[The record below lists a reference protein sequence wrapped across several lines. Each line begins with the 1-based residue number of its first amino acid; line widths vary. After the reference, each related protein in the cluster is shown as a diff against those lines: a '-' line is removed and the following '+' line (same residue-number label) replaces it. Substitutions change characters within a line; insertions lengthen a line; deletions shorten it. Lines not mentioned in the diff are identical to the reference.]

1 MPLVFYFSGIH
12 AMSKRHTDEVFKQID
27 GHGVLLSLHGNYI
40 RGARDWINRICDLHD
55 TSNVS
60 VLFDSGA
67 FTAWNAGEPAQE
79 ASELASIYEYAA
91 RWCDQRFRETWF
103 ISLDVLP
110 GVPNRS
116 PTQEEVAAAV
126 RQSDLNHAELIRA
139 LPGRILPVFHRGESP
154 ARLNEVQDMSPD
166 YVCLSPLVGTP
177 EPIRIEWSIRVEAH
191 LKARNSLTQ
200 LHGLATTGDQIMR
213 VVDWRS
219 VDSTAWIRNAGMGVI
234 FVEHDGRVLRLAVGR
249 RISSN
254 CRAAAQIDLIQDP
267 RLKATV
273 NRVIKERGF
282 DLDRMRDVPVA
293 RQLFNLQT
301 VAEWS
306 RRPLYPPA
314 A

>member
-40 RGARDWINRICDLHD
+40 RGARDWIKRICDLHD

-79 ASELASIYEYAA
+79 ASELARIYEYAA

-103 ISLDVLP
+103 ITLDVLP

-154 ARLNEVQDMSPD
+154 GAAKRGSGHGSRL
-166 YVCLSPLVGTP
+166 
-177 EPIRIEWSIRVEAH
+177 R
-191 LKARNSLTQ
+191 
-200 LHGLATTGDQIMR
+200 
-213 VVDWRS
+213 
-219 VDSTAWIRNAGMGVI
+219 
-234 FVEHDGRVLRLAVGR
+234 
-249 RISSN
+249 
-254 CRAAAQIDLIQDP
+254 
-267 RLKATV
+267 
-273 NRVIKERGF
+273 
-282 DLDRMRDVPVA
+282 VPVA
-293 RQLFNLQT
+293 AGGHAGTYQNRV
-301 VAEWS
+301 VAS
-306 RRPLYPPA
+306 RRGASQATQSANAIARARDHRRSDHAGGRLAQRRLDRLDPQCGDGGDLGRA
-314 A
+314 